1 TEAAF
6 VVKARFSSLK
16 SRRRKKLSNSLT
28 LPLGPCQW
36 RRILPHPVDLSTGC
50 FSTNL
55 QIVLPGQRSTFVS
68 LSRHVSWKSGAFYA
82 GQNKSQQPVLF
93 SIFTKKAAEKR
104 PF

>member
-36 RRILPHPVDLSTGC
+36 RRILPHPVDLSIGYFLTV
-50 FSTNL
+50 F
-55 QIVLPGQRSTFVS
+55 QIVLPGQQSTFVS
-68 LSRHVSWKSGAFYA
+68 LSRRMSWKRSAFY
-82 GQNKSQQPVLF
+82 GT
-93 SIFTKKAAEKR
+93 SINEQLWLLPTR
-104 PF
+104 H